1 MYNEVG
7 YLWHFIGES
16 YGLKNYIKNYRS
28 HIFFIVLSVFLL
40 HSAKLNSNVIGIDTE
55 DLIHLGRD
63 FYGGW
68 LATGRQG
75 LVFLKF
81 ALGNSYFNPFF
92 SGAMTL
98 VMFAL
103 AVFLFFLLWDHV
115 NGGSGERKYGLT
127 AWVLGSILW
136 ISHPILA
143 EQFYFS
149 LQSMEICICFVLTAG
164 ALYLSLLWVENR
176 TKKARFLLFPAAAAL
191 LFITFSGYQVF
202 VALYIFGVVTM
213 LLLQSLKLLTQEN
226 AVSARMLWKK
236 IGLYAALFSVSFGVN
251 MVVTK
256 LFFSTSDYLEQQIL
270 WGKGVFFDNIR
281 NILHH
286 VRQVL
291 TGADSIF
298 YHWGYGLLCVISFL
312 FLLSVLHRHRG
323 QVKSGL
329 FMILFLYIAVM
340 ATPFLMTVIMGG
352 IPVVRS
358 QLILPI
364 MTGFLAYLNITL
376 LRYTK
381 LTNGS
386 AKLCA
391 AALALVCA
399 AGSIGQARMTEALY
413 YTDRCRYEQ
422 DVAIARQLIKRLKLV
437 NRWNLPVA
445 VVGSLEFEPNNACV
459 KGEIIGISFFD
470 YDTEVEPLD
479 YWSTRRILGFFHTLG
494 AEYEQLHADR
504 MPEALEYSTYMA
516 MWPEDNCIEIC
527 DDFVVVKLSDF

>member
-1 MYNEVG
+1 M
-7 YLWHFIGES
+7 
-16 YGLKNYIKNYRS
+16 KNYIKKYCS
-28 HIFFIVLSVFLL
+28 HIFFIALSVFLL

-81 ALGNSYFNPFF
+81 ALGNSYFNPYFA
-92 SGAMTL
+92 GVMTL

-103 AVFLFFLLWDHV
+103 AVSLFFLLWDHV
-115 NGGSGERKYGLT
+115 RGGSGEQKYGLT
-127 AWVLGSILW
+127 AWILGGILW
-136 ISHPILA
+136 ISHPILV

-149 LQSMEICICFVLTAG
+149 LQSVEICICFALTAV
-164 ALYLSLLWVENR
+164 ALYLSMLWVENR
-176 TKKARFLLFPAAAAL
+176 TDRGHFLLFPAAAVL
-191 LFITFSGYQVF
+191 LFITFSSYQVF
-202 VALYIFGVVTM
+202 VVLYIFGVVTM
-213 LLLQSLKLLTQEN
+213 LLLQSLAALTQGN
-226 AVSARMLWKK
+226 AIPAKLLWKK
-236 IGLYAALFSVSFGVN
+236 IGLYTVLFLVSFGVN
-251 MVVTK
+251 MAITK

-270 WGKGVFFDNIR
+270 WGKGEFLDNIR

-298 YHWGYGLLCVISFL
+298 YHWGYGLLCVTSFL
-312 FLLSVLHRHRG
+312 LLLLILRRHRV
-323 QVKSGL
+323 QKKSGL
-329 FMILFLYIAVM
+329 FMIVFLYLAVM
-340 ATPFLMTVIMGG
+340 VMPFLMTVIMGG
-352 IPVVRS
+352 TPVVRS

-364 MTGFLAYLNITL
+364 MTGFLAYLSMTL
-376 LRYTK
+376 LRHAEIK
-381 LTNGS
+381 KGR
-386 AKLCA
+386 AELCA
-391 AALALVCA
+391 AAVLVLICG
-399 AGSIGQARMTEALY
+399 AGSIGQAQMTEALY

-422 DVAIARQLIKRLKLV
+422 DVAIAQQLIKRLKLV
-437 NRWNLPVA
+437 NRWNLPV
-445 VVGSLEFEPNNACV
+445 VVIGSLEFEPNNACV
-459 KGEIIGISFFD
+459 KGEIIGTSFFD

-516 MWPEDNCIEIC
+516 MWPEDNCVELNE
-527 DDFVVVKLSDF
+527 DNGEFVLIKLSDF